1 MLRTL
6 YLIFACCAVLLAAP
20 KVMAADAK
28 PNTILVWGDSLSA
41 AYGIPFEQGWVNLLQ
56 KQLGTAYQISNGS
69 ISGETTAGGLSRLPK
84 ALNDTKPDYVLF
96 ELGAN
101 DGLRG
106 IDPRVTRQ
114 NLEQMIK
121 LAQANHATVVLI
133 GIKVPPN
140 YGAAFTEQFE
150 AVFSDLA
157 KQYKLPFVP
166 FLLEGVA
173 DNWDLV
179 QADGLHPT
187 AEAQSKLLS
196 NVWPV
201 LEPVLTPS
209 AKTH

>member
-1 MLRTL
+1 
-6 YLIFACCAVLLAAP
+6 
-20 KVMAADAK
+20 MAADVPPK
-28 PNTILVWGDSLSA
+28 TLLVWGDSLSA
-41 AYGIPFEQGWVNLLQ
+41 AYGIPVEKGWVNLL
-56 KQLGTAYQISNGS
+56 KTQLGSSYKVENGS

-84 ALNDTKPDYVLF
+84 ALSEIKPDYVLF

-106 IDPRVTRQ
+106 INPAVTRQ
-114 NLEQMIK
+114 NLEQMIQ
-121 LAQANHATVVLI
+121 LAQASNVKVLLI

-140 YGAAFTEQFE
+140 YGTAFSEKFA

-157 KQYKLPFVP
+157 KQYHLPFVP

-187 AEAQSKLLS
+187 AEAQPKLLA
-196 NVWPV
+196 NVWSV
-201 LEPVLTPS
+201 LETVLETVLTPS

>member
-1 MLRTL
+1 
-6 YLIFACCAVLLAAP
+6 
-20 KVMAADAK
+20 MAL
-28 PNTILVWGDSLSA
+28 T
-41 AYGIPFEQGWVNLLQ
+41 
-56 KQLGTAYQISNGS
+56 
-69 ISGETTAGGLSRLPK
+69 
-84 ALNDTKPDYVLF
+84 
-96 ELGAN
+96 
-101 DGLRG
+101 
-106 IDPRVTRQ
+106 RVTRQ

-140 YGAAFTEQFE
+140 YGAAFTDKFE

-157 KQYKLPFVP
+157 SKYKLPFVP
-166 FLLEGVA
+166 LLLDGVA

-187 AEAQSKLLS
+187 AEAQPKLLS

-209 AKTH
+209 AKTHYTLLAIKLC